1 MDLTL
6 HICQLYHTNRTWHT
20 YMSAPPVEN
29 IKLNLNYN
37 LSTSPNPHVVEATRC
52 AATLEITGSSIISTR
67 YVLPPLSYFIIRRP
81 NILVFPNHGVT
92 SPASLILATE

>member
-20 YMSAPPVEN
+20 YMSAAPVEN

-37 LSTSPNPHVVEATRC
+37 LSTSPNPNVVEATRC

-67 YVLPPLSYFIIRRP
+67 YVLPPSVLFHYSEAKHPSLSEPWRHFTCEP
-81 NILVFPNHGVT
+81 DPGD
-92 SPASLILATE
+92 